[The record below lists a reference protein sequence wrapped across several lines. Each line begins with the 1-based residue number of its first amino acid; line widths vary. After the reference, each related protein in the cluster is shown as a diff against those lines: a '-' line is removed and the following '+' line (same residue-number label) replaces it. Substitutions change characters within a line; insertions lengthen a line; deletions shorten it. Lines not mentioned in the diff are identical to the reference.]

1 MAYEVV
7 SDHLTL
13 RIRYRSEWFWITHS
27 RCRPGCAHCLAE
39 RETPSYTM
47 VFPHWGVFIKH
58 RGPTSVV
65 ADCNHVVFFNPHE
78 PYQASH
84 PGALGDDANILS
96 IHPRV
101 LQDAIGVWDPAGAE
115 RQNRLFDFE
124 DYATDPHTFLLQRVV
139 FDRLADDPNVDPIA
153 IQEATLRLIGAVI
166 DGAYLSRGCRPAP
179 LPDRTAREH
188 MSRSVDVMSILATR
202 YREHITLTEL
212 SKLVDCSPFHLCRI
226 FREQTG
232 LSIHRYLN
240 RLRLRAATDELSGG
254 RDNMTRMALALGF
267 SSHSHFSAAFRR
279 EFGVSPSR
287 VRRAISGGMVRE
299 MHEILNRRP
308 ERSEAA
314 ARSRNRLAAL
324 MRESQTP
331 TMRIA
336 KPVREDETGLLTQIG
351 HGHLML
357 DPCPYFVSARPT
369 SSQYVRVHH
378 DVGRA
383 ARAGG
388 GAID

>member
-1 MAYEVV
+1 M
-7 SDHLTL
+7 
-13 RIRYRSEWFWITHS
+13 
-27 RCRPGCAHCLAE
+27 AE

-47 VFPHWGVFIKH
+47 VFPHWGVFVKH
-58 RGPTSVV
+58 RGQSSVV

-78 PYQASH
+78 PYRASH
-84 PGALGDDANILS
+84 PGALGDDANILT

-101 LQDAIGVWDPAGAE
+101 LEDALSVWDASAAHRPS
-115 RQNRLFDFE
+115 RLFDFE

-139 FDRLADDPNVDPIA
+139 FDRLATDPLVDPIA

-179 LPDRTAREH
+179 LPDRTARDH

-202 YREHITLTEL
+202 FRERISLAEL

-240 RLRLRAATDELSGG
+240 RLRLRAATDELAVNSE
-254 RDNMTRMALALGF
+254 NMTRMALSFGF
-267 SSHSHFSAAFRR
+267 SSHSHFSASFRR

-287 VRRAISGGMVRE
+287 VRRAISGGVARE
-299 MHEILNRRP
+299 MHEILDRRP

-314 ARSRNRLAAL
+314 ARSRNRLATLLRDGHA
-324 MRESQTP
+324 P

-336 KPVREDETGLLTQIG
+336 KPVREDEPALLNQLG
-351 HGHLML
+351 QGRLML
-357 DPCPYFVSARPT
+357 DPCPYYVSARPT

-378 DVGRA
+378 DVASA

-388 GAID
+388 GAVE